1 MELAV
6 SASNPVSIFV
16 CMLVAGCVASV
27 QGGLANAPTLAD
39 ATPETR
45 VHDAIANGRDSCE
58 RAAFPP
64 GEVLRGHTPPCVEKE
79 RRAMAPALP
88 PSVSQDK
95 TWVSP
100 FYPPS
105 ICQAAGPGLVE
116 AKGGLAAASLAPAGE
131 IACGHPLVGLWP
143 RRGGS

>member
-1 MELAV
+1 M

-16 CMLVAGCVASV
+16 CTLVASCVGSV

-39 ATPETR
+39 PTPETR

-64 GEVLRGHTPPCVEKE
+64 GEVLRGHTPPCIEAE
-79 RRAMAPALP
+79 RSAAAPALP
-88 PSVSQDK
+88 PSSSQDK
-95 TWVSP
+95 SWVSP

-105 ICQAAGPGLVE
+105 ICQAAGPGLVG
-116 AKGGLAAASLAPAGE
+116 AQGGLAAASLGPDGE
-131 IACGHPLVGLWP
+131 IACGHPL
-143 RRGGS
+143 